1 MAETE
6 ASAGEGGG
14 LGCADSLDSCD
25 EPPFSSGGRLRL
37 MCSYGGRIVPRPTE
51 KSLCYLGGETRIVVI
66 DRHSSL
72 GDLFAKL
79 SRTLLGG
86 RTFSLKYQLP
96 SEDLDALISV
106 ATDED
111 LDNMIDE
118 YDRVL
123 AAASAGA
130 GGGSSGSSRLRLF
143 LFPSKPEKSPAS
155 SIGTL
160 LDDSKSETW
169 FVDALNSVMGGMEVD
184 GRTGGL
190 SSDSTSVNCLLG
202 LEEFSSVHSRSDAAI
217 AACGVHS
224 DLPDQLALPSP
235 DSSGKLARHGQD
247 VYSVPESPMLDS
259 TSSFGSASSAP
270 CLSNLPPIRVRPD
283 DLLSDPGIAG
293 LDDHFAHMNL
303 SASAATG
310 GQRLQDDFKEPSYAP
325 QLQLRPLIPFSAS
338 SASISPTEYPR
349 IGSAPDDEKWDR
361 GAIRKPQR
369 QPPKPTEIDAS
380 ISDPVSRAM
389 HLNATSD
396 PKREL
401 PVSSDPSYG
410 VPVPVTNAAS
420 YRLPSMQPGR
430 FQQQQLYPQLQLQ
443 LQQHYNPGNP
453 HYIHHPSTGG
463 VIPVP
468 SYIPI
473 AAHTIQQSPQAHP
486 HDPQIPLYYYPVQP
500 TPSYNLAAVQ
510 PGMGDPNS
518 LTSVAKPPMAVPQV
532 PAKPEPPASL
542 YLTAPLQPQLI
553 HVAAD
558 QPHSYAGMGYR
569 VVQHHHLSQSPATVA
584 NHGYEFAADQSRPQT
599 YHSQATPS
607 LASTPQCLPP
617 TSGIVIMDAMAQADT
632 KATRAS

>member
-14 LGCADSLDSCD
+14 LGYADSLDSCD
-25 EPPFSSGGRLRL
+25 EPPFSSAGRLRL

-51 KSLCYLGGETRIVVI
+51 KSLCYLGGETRIVVV
-66 DRHSSL
+66 DRHSAL
-72 GDLFAKL
+72 ADICAKL

-96 SEDLDALISV
+96 SEDLDSLISV

-123 AAASAGA
+123 ATSSAGA
-130 GGGSSGSSRLRLF
+130 GGGCSSGSSRLRLF
-143 LFPSKPEKSPAS
+143 LFPSKPEMSPAS

-184 GRTGGL
+184 GLPRGL
-190 SSDSTSVNCLLG
+190 SSDSASVNCLLG
-202 LEEFSSVHSRSDAAI
+202 LEEGSSVHSRSGAAI
-217 AACGVHS
+217 AACSAHS
-224 DLPDQLALPSP
+224 DPPDQLALPSP
-235 DSSGKLARHGQD
+235 DSSGKLARHGHD
-247 VYSVPESPMLDS
+247 LYSVPDSPMLDS

-270 CLSNLPPIRVRPD
+270 SLSNLPPIRVRPD
-283 DLLSDPGIAG
+283 DRLCDPGIAG
-293 LDDHFAHMNL
+293 LDDHFAHINL
-303 SASAATG
+303 SASVATG

-325 QLQLRPLIPFSAS
+325 QLQLHPLIPFSAS
-338 SASISPTEYPR
+338 SASTSPTEYRR
-349 IGSAPDDEKWDR
+349 IGSASDDEKSDR
-361 GAIRKPQR
+361 GAIWKPQR

-389 HLNATSD
+389 YLNATSD
-396 PKREL
+396 QKREL
-401 PVSSDPSYG
+401 SVFSDPSYG
-410 VPVPVTNAAS
+410 VPIPATNAAS
-420 YRLPSMQPGR
+420 YRLPSMQPER

-443 LQQHYNPGNP
+443 QQYIPGNP
-453 HYIHHPSTGG
+453 HYIHHPSAGG

-468 SYIPI
+468 SYFPI

-518 LTSVAKPPMAVPQV
+518 LTSAAKPPMAVPQV
-532 PAKPEPPASL
+532 PAKPELPASL
-542 YLTAPLQPQLI
+542 YRTAALQPQLI
-553 HVAAD
+553 HMAAD

-569 VVQHHHLSQSPATVA
+569 VVQHHHVSQSPATVA
-584 NHGYEFAADQSRPQT
+584 NHGYEFAADQSRPQM

-607 LASTPQCLPP
+607 LASTPQCQPP
-617 TSGIVIMDAMAQADT
+617 TSGIVIIDAMAQADT